1 MSDDIVHVIFGATV
15 LILWRLD
22 RLGRQL
28 EAVCANIK
36 INLATTQERSD
47 FFLNEWKEN
56 RHQTT
61 KIKGSSSS
69 FGALSLLQFL
79 FGGSCDIKKEA
90 VAPHDRVRIRYR
102 GGRAHPGRAGVYQK

>member
-1 MSDDIVHVIFGATV
+1 MNRPFVFSARNKSEAISDDIVYVIFGATV

-47 FFLNEWKEN
+47 FF
-56 RHQTT
+56 
-61 KIKGSSSS
+61 
-69 FGALSLLQFL
+69 
-79 FGGSCDIKKEA
+79 
-90 VAPHDRVRIRYR
+90 
-102 GGRAHPGRAGVYQK
+102 